1 MNRTALITIVSA
13 IVIAALIGI
22 GAIMLIGSDS
32 SMNHQMD
39 DGSTMTGMMN
49 SGTSP

>member
-1 MNRTALITIVSA
+1 MNRTTLVTIISA
-13 IVIAALIGI
+13 IVVAALIGI
-22 GAIMLIGSDS
+22 GAIMFMGSGG